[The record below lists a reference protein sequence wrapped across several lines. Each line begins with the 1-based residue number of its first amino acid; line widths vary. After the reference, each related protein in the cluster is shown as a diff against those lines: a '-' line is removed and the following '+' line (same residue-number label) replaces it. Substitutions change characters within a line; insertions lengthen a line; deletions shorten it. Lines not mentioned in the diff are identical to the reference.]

1 MVLKLN
7 IDEQIQNEAEITI
20 AGQNRTVAFND
31 EFREAAI
38 ETLTQIDEILKDVDE
53 LMKED
58 KDGNS
63 KFNDLSV
70 DEQKNKYNG
79 MMGQMRDCA
88 IAFFDRYLG
97 EGSGQQIFEHYH
109 SDTMA
114 IMKAIGIL
122 RDQADELLETDN
134 RETRRAKEKEY
145 TKNGK
150 AKSKR

>member
-31 EFREAAI
+31 EFHQAAI
-38 ETLTQIDEILKDVDE
+38 ETLAQIDEIGKSVDE

-63 KFNDLSV
+63 EFDGLSV
-70 DEQKNKYNG
+70 DEQKTKYSE
-79 MMGQMRDCA
+79 MMSKMRECA
-88 IAFFDRYLG
+88 IAFFDRYLE
-97 EGSGQQIFEHYH
+97 EGAGQQIFEYYN
-109 SDTMA
+109 SDTIA

-122 RDQADELLETDN
+122 RDQAYELLETDN
-134 RETRRAKEKEY
+134 REQRRAKEKEY

-150 AKSKR
+150 KSKR